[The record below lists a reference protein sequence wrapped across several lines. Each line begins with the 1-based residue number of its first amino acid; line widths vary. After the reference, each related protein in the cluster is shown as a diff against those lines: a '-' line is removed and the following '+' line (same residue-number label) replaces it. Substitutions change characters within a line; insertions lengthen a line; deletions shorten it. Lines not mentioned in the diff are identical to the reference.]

1 MAVGTIRRQCRPLTA
16 HVCTEENMAT
26 AENGLNEWFR
36 DAEAMEKQAT
46 TMLDALAKRIEIYP
60 DVKAQIERHLQEM
73 REQAT
78 AMQGY
83 LERGRE
89 GAPTPKESAGPSVP
103 AGPDLSGAFV
113 GDKFVKRAIT
123 EISCYNI
130 LIAAAAAVGDSETRA
145 ACEDILCQEE
155 AMLSWL
161 KYYLASATVEHL
173 GPEETL
179 DREASTL
186 SKR

>member
-1 MAVGTIRRQCRPLTA
+1 
-16 HVCTEENMAT
+16 MAT
-26 AENGLNEWFR
+26 AENGLTEWFR

-78 AMQGY
+78 ALQGY
-83 LERGRE
+83 LERPRE
-89 GAPTPKESAGPSVP
+89 GAPTLKELVGQSIATQ
-103 AGPDLSGAFV
+103 PDLSGAFV
-113 GDKFVKRAIT
+113 GDKLVKRAIT

-145 ACEDILCQEE
+145 TCQDILCQEE
-155 AMLSWL
+155 AMLNWL
-161 KYYLASATVEHL
+161 KNYLASSTVEYL
-173 GPEETL
+173 SPEETP
-179 DREASTL
+179 DGEASTH
-186 SKR
+186 SKP